1 MNNFLI
7 KFAQVLSP
15 DDIQNVPQTSL
26 ESNQVTN
33 ALQVVFAVFAA
44 LAVLMIA
51 ISAFR
56 IILSR
61 GNPQDVSKARDSIV
75 FAIIGL
81 VISMAAFSIVTFVVE
96 RV

>member
-1 MNNFLI
+1 MKNLNIIFGQLI
-7 KFAQVLSP
+7 SP
-15 DDIQNVPQTSL
+15 DQIDGVPKAPLGSD
-26 ESNQVTN
+26 QVTN
-33 ALQVVFAVFAA
+33 ALQVVFAIFAA

-75 FAIIGL
+75 FAVIGL